1 MEIPEE
7 HRMIVETV
15 RKFTEK
21 EIVPLADKMDRE
33 NYWPGDLFPRL
44 GELGVLGPTV
54 PEQYGGIGSDPLAQ
68 VLITEE
74 LAKGSAGVAL
84 SHGAHSNLCTH
95 NLHANANE
103 RQRERYLPSLCSGE
117 KVGALGL
124 TEPGAGSDA
133 VGIRT
138 TAVHKGDVYVL
149 NGSKMFITNAP
160 IADVMIIYA
169 KTDPGAG
176 SRGITAFIVE
186 SGFPGY
192 SVSGKMDKLGHRCS
206 PTGEVILEDCVVPA
220 ENVLGKVNK
229 GVAVM
234 MAGLDIERVMV
245 AGLALGIAEAAFD
258 ASLRY
263 AREREQF
270 GKPIAHFQL
279 IQAKLA
285 DMYTN
290 IEAARLLTYDV
301 AVRTAR
307 ESRLRK
313 ESAASVLFAAEMG
326 TRVCLEAVQIHGGY
340 GYMARVPRK
349 PLPAG
354 CETPGDRGRH
364 FRDQA
369 AADRERTAEIGGTRD
384 LP

>member
-340 GYMARVPRK
+340 GYMLEFPVNRY
-349 PLPAG
+349 L
-354 CETPGDRGRH
+354 
-364 FRDQA
+364 RDA
-369 AADRERTAEIGGTRD
+369 KLLEIGAGTSEIRR
-384 LP
+384 LLIARELLK

>member
-33 NYWPGDLFPRL
+33 NYWPGDLFPRF
-44 GELGVLGPTV
+44 GELGILGPTV
-54 PEQYGGIGSDPLAQ
+54 PERYGGIGSDPLAQ

-258 ASLRY
+258 ASLQY

-307 ESRLRK
+307 ETRLRK

-340 GYMARVPRK
+340 GYMLEFPVNRY
-349 PLPAG
+349 L
-354 CETPGDRGRH
+354 
-364 FRDQA
+364 RDA
-369 AADRERTAEIGGTRD
+369 KLLEIGAGTSEIRR
-384 LP
+384 LLIARELLK

>member
-1 MEIPEE
+1 M
-7 HRMIVETV
+7 
-15 RKFTEK
+15 
-21 EIVPLADKMDRE
+21 
-33 NYWPGDLFPRL
+33 
-44 GELGVLGPTV
+44 
-54 PEQYGGIGSDPLAQ
+54 
-68 VLITEE
+68 
-74 LAKGSAGVAL
+74 
-84 SHGAHSNLCTH
+84 
-95 NLHANANE
+95 
-103 RQRERYLPSLCSGE
+103 
-117 KVGALGL
+117 GALGL

-340 GYMARVPRK
+340 GYMLEFPVNRY
-349 PLPAG
+349 L
-354 CETPGDRGRH
+354 
-364 FRDQA
+364 RDA
-369 AADRERTAEIGGTRD
+369 KLLEIGAGTSEIRR
-384 LP
+384 LLIARELLK

>member
-258 ASLRY
+258 ASLQY

-340 GYMARVPRK
+340 GYMLEFPVNRY
-349 PLPAG
+349 L
-354 CETPGDRGRH
+354 
-364 FRDQA
+364 RDA
-369 AADRERTAEIGGTRD
+369 KLLEIGAGTSEIRR
-384 LP
+384 LLIARELLK